1 MTKGVIKAV
10 DFQKKLKQQ
19 ISDLLD
25 LPGDVMMDLPRIVM
39 LGSAQMVVENHRGI
53 TKYNSEEISIST
65 SGGEIIIKGSDL
77 KLRNVLPEEIY
88 VEGGIKS
95 LVFEK

>member
-1 MTKGVIKAV
+1 VVRAV

-25 LPGDVMMDLPRIVM
+25 LPGDVMMDFPRIVM

-53 TKYNSEEISIST
+53 IKYNSEEISISV
-65 SGGEIIIKGSDL
+65 SGGGIIIKGSDM

-88 VEGGIKS
+88 IEGRIKS
-95 LVFEK
+95 LAFDK